1 MANPYGLDDTSL
13 VARSDTPTRVID
25 DRGLACSPMV
35 QLPESGVL
43 MLPGGEVVTLA
54 SGATF
59 QPACTPVDRP
69 AIVGAA
75 GGGMTT
81 LENDNTTVTNSS
93 GTVSTNDLRD
103 PFFASTFPQCYAL
116 AATTM
121 LAYTLFI
128 MLLIT
133 PRSFINDGVVVLGRR
148 RFTDGGASGHDIGGR
163 PWLQKVAALSVAV
176 SLTIASVNTFGWA
189 ENQYVI
195 GKDDARQL
203 QDDVMDSVEL
213 KTISII
219 SDSFLWLAQAQTLTR
234 LFPRQR
240 EKIIIKWTAFTLVGL
255 DVIFQSLNSF
265 GFNTVG
271 GNRPQNFTQPI
282 SALNY
287 LFQLT
292 LGVLY
297 AAWVIYYALLKRRFA
312 FYHPN
317 MKNIF
322 LLALLAL
329 TSVLVPIVFF
339 ILDLAQP
346 DFTFWGPYVRWVGAA
361 AASTI
366 VWEWVERIEAL
377 EREEKKD
384 GILGREVFDGDEMM
398 EITTTDLGFGRRKKR
413 QRSSDD
419 DGDDD
424 NPGDIEN
431 RRSAINGQ
439 GTGRRAQL
447 WPGVPNLASRIR
459 SRQRPSQNR
468 QAEENEGE
476 APENTATGLGLF
488 QPPLW
493 PARPGPAVTPV
504 SRTDTTSADSTVYAV
519 RYQPLT
525 ETSGISS
532 PTPAAP
538 GEQRPLSRSGSSGST
553 NPPGSPPLVASHA
566 QVPAL
571 QGATSEEMSNRTTAV
586 QQTPPSTTPGSG
598 RRPSRS
604 NSNPQNHPRIRTATP
619 THDDDEHGRWNL
631 RGRLE
636 DFAMNQAERM
646 RERLRP
652 TVDTSSLQVHVV
664 PAPPRRGAALA
675 QVLEEA
681 AAEQETNGSAVRP
694 RPHVSPRVDLG
705 RPVNEEHHTSSQN
718 S

>member
-1 MANPYGLDDTSL
+1 MMDDPYGLDDTSL
-13 VARSDTPTRVID
+13 VAKSKTPTRVVD
-25 DRGLACSPMV
+25 AKYACSPQV
-35 QLPESGVL
+35 QLGEGGVL
-43 MLPGGEVVTLA
+43 SLGGGVVMTLTA
-54 SGATF
+54 GANF

-69 AIVGAA
+69 AIVGAQ
-75 GGGMTT
+75 GGGITSFENNDT
-81 LENDNTTVTNSS
+81 LPTNSNNS
-93 GTVSTNDLRD
+93 LSTNDLRD

-121 LAYTLFI
+121 LAYTLFF

-163 PWLQKVAALSVAV
+163 PWLQKVAALSVAI
-176 SLTIASVNTFGWA
+176 SLTIASVNTFSWA
-189 ENQYVI
+189 ETQYSD
-195 GKDDARQL
+195 GRDDAKEL
-203 QDDVMDSVEL
+203 QDNVMDSTEL
-213 KTISII
+213 KVIAII

-255 DVIFQSLNSF
+255 DVIFQSVNSF
-265 GFNTVG
+265 SLNTIG
-271 GNRPQNFTQPI
+271 SNRPQDFTKPI
-282 SALNY
+282 AALNY

-297 AAWVIYYALLKRRFA
+297 AAWVIYYSILKRRFA
-312 FYHPN
+312 FYHAK
-317 MKNIF
+317 MKNIC

-329 TSVLVPIVFF
+329 TAVLVPIVFF
-339 ILDLAQP
+339 ILDISKP
-346 DFTFWGPYVRWVGAA
+346 EFTFWGPYVRWVGAA

-398 EITTTDLGFGRRKKR
+398 EITTTDLDFGRKTKR
-413 QRSSDD
+413 PR
-419 DGDDD
+419 DGD
-424 NPGDIEN
+424 PGDYGDNGDMEN
-431 RRSAINGQ
+431 
-439 GTGRRAQL
+439 GTTVHSISTVGRRGQR
-447 WPGVPNLASRIR
+447 WPGVPNLTARMR
-459 SRQRPSQNR
+459 SRKGADRAAASGGNK
-468 QAEENEGE
+468 AD
-476 APENTATGLGLF
+476 APAANSGTGLGLF

-532 PTPAAP
+532 PAPAVP
-538 GEQRPLSRSGSSGST
+538 GEARPTSQDGSLGS
-553 NPPGSPPLVASHA
+553 NLPPGSPSI
-566 QVPAL
+566 
-571 QGATSEEMSNRTTAV
+571 ENRHDQPQPGQTANSDQNSDSV
-586 QQTPPSTTPGSG
+586 TAGQRPRAGSRTNSS
-598 RRPSRS
+598 RRPDRT
-604 NSNPQNHPRIRTATP
+604 NSNPTNHPRIHISSPDHGR
-619 THDDDEHGRWNL
+619 DDGGRWNL

-636 DFAMNQAERM
+636 DFAANQAERM

-652 TVDTSSLQVHVV
+652 TVDTSSLQTYVV

-681 AAEQETNGSAVRP
+681 AAEQEANRSTGYSTSGTA
-694 RPHVSPRVDLG
+694 PRVDP
-705 RPVNEEHHTSSQN
+705 RWPISPHRRTTSD
-718 S
+718 